1 MIRNLGPKILALII
15 AAIFWIAASEERRE
29 DTVQRTFQVPLEI
42 GGIPS
47 DMVISG
53 EVEDRV
59 TVTVRGP
66 ASQVRALSEAT
77 MGATIDLSGA
87 QAGTTNVSIPEES
100 LNLPRSVEVVSMQPA
115 RIRLELE
122 PRRQKFVSVRPYF
135 VGAPALGFVIGE
147 IEVRPPNALITGP
160 ESLVEDV
167 TEIPTERIILS
178 GRNATFQVTV
188 DVISDYPL
196 VRVLEPATVDVTVM
210 IGPEPQQEPRGG
222 GEDEIGGDSP

>member
-15 AAIFWIAASEERRE
+15 AAVFWVAASEERRE

-42 GGIPS
+42 AGIPS

-53 EVEDRV
+53 EVEDTV
-59 TVTVRGP
+59 TVRVRGP
-66 ASQVRALSEAT
+66 ASQVRSLTEMS

-87 QAGTTNVSIPEES
+87 QSGITNVSIPEDS
-100 LNLPRSVEVVSMQPA
+100 LNLPRNVEVVSMQPA

-122 PRRQKFVSVRPYF
+122 TRQQKFVRIRPYL
-135 VGAPALGFVIGE
+135 VGAPADGFVIGD

-160 ESLVEDV
+160 GSLVEEV
-167 TEIPTERIILS
+167 TEIPTERVILS
-178 GRNATFQVTV
+178 GRNATFQLTV

-196 VRVLEPATVDVTVM
+196 VRVLNPATVDVQVNVS
-210 IGPEPQQEPRGG
+210 PQSEPQFAEGSAGG
-222 GEDEIGGDSP
+222 GDLP